1 MSEPYRRTRQKAAG
15 ETRATS
21 YIDANGAKQ
30 QGTSTWDT
38 MAEDLQTAYEAR
50 QDANARALE
59 AAREQARDESAA
71 RTEALNR
78 GYQAANRQL
87 YRDYMQQQ
95 RLLPQQMAARGY
107 TGGVTES
114 SRLRLGTAYGESL
127 GENERSRLGQQAG
140 YDQTLARQLYEAQ
153 AAANTADSQALQ
165 DYYSRMND
173 LNARRMAQER
183 AELEQRA
190 AQLAAVGNFDLY
202 SELGYTDEEIAY
214 LRRMFRRQH
223 PKLFR

>member
-1 MSEPYRRTRQKAAG
+1 MSEPYRTARQKAAG

-21 YIDANGAKQ
+21 YIDKNGAKQ
-30 QGTSTWDT
+30 QGTSRWDA
-38 MAEDLQTAYEAR
+38 MEEDLRTAYQAR

-59 AAREQARDESAA
+59 AAQQRSREEKAA
-71 RTEALNR
+71 QIEALNQ
-78 GYQAANRQL
+78 GYQATNRQL

-95 RLLPQQMAARGY
+95 RQLPQQMAARGY
-107 TGGVTES
+107 TGGLTES

-127 GENERSRLGQQAG
+127 GANERSRLGQQAG
-140 YDQTLARQLYEAQ
+140 YDQALARQLYEAH
-153 AAANTADSQALQ
+153 AAADTADSQALQ
-165 DYYSRMND
+165 DYYTRLND
-173 LNARRMAQER
+173 LNARRMTQER

-214 LRRMFRRQH
+214 LRRMFRKKH